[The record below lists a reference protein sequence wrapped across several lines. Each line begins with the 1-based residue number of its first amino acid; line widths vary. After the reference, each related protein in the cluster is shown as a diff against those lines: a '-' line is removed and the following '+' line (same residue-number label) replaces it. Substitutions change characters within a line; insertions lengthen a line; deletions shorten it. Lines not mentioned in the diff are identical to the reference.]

1 MDSAGCPCLA
11 SHCKSPCGIY
21 NLSQYWG
28 LWYNNSLILSFLQ
41 PTAPMCHYFV
51 TNRSLRVISP
61 RKDCTKMTAPVI
73 GTSTQ
78 HKLTADELLDLQRE
92 RVERICRHPE
102 GASERMLGCVPA
114 TGQEQSWNRAGFS
127 DVLGPCSGSD
137 YFYLGASWLWCP
149 PAHEQK
155 VHSSMCSIG
164 VLLLTKANQAA
175 DWKSRAD
182 TCDECTVGHR
192 VIGCN
197 EICPLKS

>member
-11 SHCKSPCGIY
+11 SHCKSLCGIY

-41 PTAPMCHYFV
+41 PTAPMCHYFRHQQEPESDFSPKGLYQNDSPC
-51 TNRSLRVISP
+51 NRHEPTAQADSWWAAGLAERKSGENLQAP
-61 RKDCTKMTAPVI
+61 R
-73 GTSTQ
+73 G
-78 HKLTADELLDLQRE
+78 
-92 RVERICRHPE
+92 
-102 GASERMLGCVPA
+102 SEKMLGCVAA
-114 TGQEQSWNRAGFS
+114 TGQEQSWSRAGFS